1 MHRWLLATALAA
13 CAALAHAAYDPL
25 PKREADLSGN
35 WLLNAG
41 LSDDADAMLEERME
55 EERQRFMRWRR
66 EVERAQPP
74 GLPPDPDAGQP
85 PPESTRAP
93 TQRPWQKRR
102 DENYRRMLGIT
113 KALVIRQDGT
123 TIDITSAQES
133 RRIEAGLRSQVSMPE
148 GQLAD
153 SNAGWDGEWFVIDR
167 RVRKGPRVVEKFR
180 IVRKTGQLEYLM
192 TWSGDT
198 ELSGMKVRRI
208 FDAKRTAA
216 VDRHRP
222 IPDERAGALH
232 HECGR
237 GRSGRARI
245 THHRLGLEKF
255 PETFAAPFAT
265 VARLLVSAER
275 CVHVRVARR

>member
-1 MHRWLLATALAA
+1 MHRWLLATALTA

-25 PKREADLSGN
+25 PKRGADLSGN

-41 LSDDADAMLEERME
+41 LSDDAEAMLQERLE
-55 EERQRFMRWRR
+55 EERQRYMRWRR
-66 EVERAQPP
+66 EEERARPP
-74 GLPPDPDAGQP
+74 GVPPDPDAEQP
-85 PPESTRAP
+85 PPEASTRAP

-113 KALVIRQDGT
+113 NSLVIRQDGT
-123 TIDITSAQES
+123 KLDITSAQES

-192 TWSGDT
+192 TLSGDT

-208 FDAKRTAA
+208 FERTTGA
-216 VDRHRP
+216 VAPADP
-222 IPDERAGALH
+222 A
-232 HECGR
+232 R
-237 GRSGRARI
+237 G
-245 THHRLGLEKF
+245 
-255 PETFAAPFAT
+255 P
-265 VARLLVSAER
+265 
-275 CVHVRVARR
+275 VR